1 MSRDIDRWT
10 FQVYVTDTLQ
20 AIAENTAIP
29 AAGFTNGEAGRA
41 MTRRWIER
49 NKPIPPAD
57 TRTAEQVIDHVL
69 KKLEEMR
76 EN

>member
-1 MSRDIDRWT
+1 
-10 FQVYVTDTLQ
+10 
-20 AIAENTAIP
+20 
-29 AAGFTNGEAGRA
+29 